1 MKKRNPYLFAI
12 LPLYIFTFLFILG
25 PIIYMVVISFL
36 TNHGS
41 LGYSWDFTFANYIKL
56 FDKVYFRTFT
66 KSLSIAFFS
75 TLLTIIIGYPF
86 GFWMSGLSAKGRK
99 LMMLS
104 LVLPFGINSLIRL
117 YGWIII
123 LQSKGILNNVL
134 LSLHIIKEPLK
145 ILYSYPA
152 VLIGMVYALLPFM
165 IFSIYSSAVKLDL
178 SLLDAARD
186 LGANR
191 VITFLTVSFP
201 LTLPGLFAGIILTF
215 VPSMGLFFIADILG
229 GNKVVLVGSLIQD
242 QMTRGS
248 NWPFAAAIAVALT
261 LITSVLL
268 YFNKIIST
276 KEGGQ

>member
-276 KEGGQ
+276 KDGGQ